1 MHLSKILDA
10 SCGYAMFT
18 LRNIHACVYTGV
30 AWSAP
35 LSSFYLCD
43 ELGYVE
49 VFNVFR
55 EKTVDVLLLLPPSIR
70 MDKARREG
78 ILNSHREPMTTAVSL
93 FNQGNGT
100 ILTLFPN
107 GIPSTQPGSS
117 SHCSSA
123 VVAWRLTED
132 VTCTEFEGHEG
143 AVVALAVPPPPSSSM
158 LHSAESKTT
167 MNAPLLPSSPHKST
181 ALEAAGMSPNAF
193 AAMHPSSGGP
203 LSPILHQ
210 MQTMSREEAHFFTL
224 GQQDMTI
231 RCWDELDKSE
241 SFQFRLKEKSEPTV
255 LCVLWSLNMLAV
267 GFEGGSICLMNN
279 DSGSRVPSR
288 ALKETISSLIEGQ
301 RFAPNR

>member
-1 MHLSKILDA
+1 MHFSKILDA

-18 LRNIHACVYTGV
+18 LRNINACVYTGV
-30 AWSAP
+30 TWSAP

-55 EKTVDVLLLLPPSIR
+55 EKTVDVLPLLPPSIR

-78 ILNSHREPMTTAVSL
+78 ILHSHREPMTTGVSL

-100 ILTLFPN
+100 ILTLFPG
-107 GIPSTQPGSS
+107 GIPSSQPGSS
-117 SHCSSA
+117 NHCSGA

-143 AVVALAVPPPPSSSM
+143 TVVALAIPPPPSSSM
-158 LHSAESKTT
+158 LLSAAKELKTT
-167 MNAPLLPSSPHKST
+167 MNAAPLLPSSPH
-181 ALEAAGMSPNAF
+181 AAGMSPSAF
-193 AAMHPSSGGP
+193 AAVMQTTSGGP
-203 LSPILHQ
+203 LSPM
-210 MQTMSREEAHFFTL
+210 MQQTTHSMSREEAHFFTL

-231 RCWDELDKSE
+231 RCWDEMDKSE

-279 DSGSRVPSR
+279 DSGGRVPSR

>member
-1 MHLSKILDA
+1 
-10 SCGYAMFT
+10 MFT
-18 LRNIHACVYTGV
+18 LRNIHGCVYTGV
-30 AWSAP
+30 TWSAP

-43 ELGYVE
+43 ELGNVE

-55 EKTVDVLLLLPPSIR
+55 EKTIDVLRLLPPSIR
-70 MDKARREG
+70 MDKTRKEG

-100 ILTLFPN
+100 ILTLFP
-107 GIPSTQPGSS
+107 GGVPSSQPGSS

-158 LHSAESKTT
+158 LIAARTSKTST
-167 MNAPLLPSSPHKST
+167 NASMLPSSPH
-181 ALEAAGMSPNAF
+181 AVGGMSPSAF
-193 AAMHPSSGGP
+193 AVMQAGGGS
-203 LSPILHQ
+203 LSPMQHQ
-210 MQTMSREEAHFFTL
+210 THSMSREEAHFFTL

-267 GFEGGSICLMNN
+267 GFEGGAICLMNN
-279 DSGSRVPSR
+279 DSGSRVPSH

>member
-1 MHLSKILDA
+1 M
-10 SCGYAMFT
+10 
-18 LRNIHACVYTGV
+18 
-30 AWSAP
+30 
-35 LSSFYLCD
+35 
-43 ELGYVE
+43 
-49 VFNVFR
+49 FR
-55 EKTVDVLLLLPPSIR
+55 EKTIDVLPLLPPSIR

-100 ILTLFPN
+100 ILTLFP
-107 GIPSTQPGSS
+107 GGVPSSQPGSS

-158 LHSAESKTT
+158 LLAARVSKTT
-167 MNAPLLPSSPHKST
+167 TTNTPPPILPSSP
-181 ALEAAGMSPNAF
+181 GAF
-193 AAMHPSSGGP
+193 AMMQAGGP
-203 LSPILHQ
+203 LSPMQHQ
-210 MQTMSREEAHFFTL
+210 THSMSREEAHFFTL

-231 RCWDELDKSE
+231 RCWDEMDKSE

-279 DSGSRVPSR
+279 DSGGRVPSR